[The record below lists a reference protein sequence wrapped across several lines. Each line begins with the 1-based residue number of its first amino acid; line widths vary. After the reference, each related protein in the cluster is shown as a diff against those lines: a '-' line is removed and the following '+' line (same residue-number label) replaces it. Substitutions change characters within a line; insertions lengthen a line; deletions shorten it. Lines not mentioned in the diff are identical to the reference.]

1 MTRKGVWDL
10 QEVRDKY
17 LASLWVN
24 TGQLWS
30 WGDNNH
36 GQLGQNDRTVFS
48 SPVQISGDWTGASIF
63 NTGESTRNSISV
75 IKTDGTLW
83 VWGNNDD
90 GCLGLNQPQTSRP
103 SSPTQVTGTTWA
115 HSTEGRHLLR
125 TKTNGTLWASGYN
138 GSRGQLGLNDK
149 TQRSSPTQVGT
160 DTTWDSSTRFKI
172 SSGEQTCAALK
183 TNGTLWMWG
192 HGEYGLLGNGIEDG
206 AYSSPTQ
213 VGTDTTWTH
222 ISCAR
227 GSMATA
233 IKTNGTLWTWGRN
246 EHGQLGL
253 NTAGTYTDK
262 SSPTQIGTDTTWRY
276 ARGGNKSV
284 FAVKTDGTLWSWGYN
299 KNGALGLNTAG
310 NPGRVSSP
318 TQIPGTTW
326 NVALTSG
333 GEYSTIATKTDG
345 TLWSWGYNYFGQLG
359 QNQGSESGVKSYSSP
374 VQIPGSWS
382 GEVGVTDE
390 TSFAIK
396 NLFQ

>member
-1 MTRKGVWDL
+1 MARSGVWDL

-24 TGQLWS
+24 TGQLWA

-36 GQLGQNDRTVFS
+36 GQIGVNNRTVVS
-48 SPVQISGDWTGASIF
+48 SPVQLDGDWTGASIF

-90 GCLGLNQPQTSRP
+90 GCLGLNQPQTSRK
-103 SSPTQVTGTTWA
+103 SSPTQIPGTTWA
-115 HSTEGRHLLR
+115 HSTEGRHIVR
-125 TKTNGTLWASGYN
+125 TKTDGTLWASGYN
-138 GSRGQLGLNDK
+138 GTRGQLGQNNR
-149 TQRSSPTQVGT
+149 TSYSSPVQIPG
-160 DTTWDSSTRFKI
+160 TTWDSSTRFKI
-172 SSGEQTCAALK
+172 GSGEATSAALK
-183 TNGTLWMWG
+183 TDGTLWIWG
-192 HGEYGLLGNGIEDG
+192 HGEYGMLGINIEDG
-206 AYSSPTQ
+206 ARSSPVQ
-213 VGTDTTWTH
+213 VPGTTWTH
-222 ISCAR
+222 LSCAR
-227 GSMATA
+227 GSMVTA
-233 IKTNGTLWTWGRN
+233 IKTDGTMWTWGRN

-299 KNGALGLNTAG
+299 RNGALGQN
-310 NPGRVSSP
+310 NEVKYSSP
-318 TQIPGTTW
+318 TQIPGTNW
-326 NVALTSG
+326 NIALTSG
-333 GEYSTIATKTDG
+333 GEFSTIATKTDG
-345 TLWSWGYNYFGQLG
+345 TLWSWGYNYYGQLG
-359 QNQGSESGVKSYSSP
+359 LNEGSESGVKSKSSP

-390 TSFAIK
+390 TMFAIK